1 MYKAGDLI
9 RIQSQ
14 SLHTSIGDLIAW
26 IDGSLYLSFDQKNWS
41 VGDVII
47 KMYVTNV
54 IISCNI

>member
-14 SLHTSIGDLIAW
+14 SLHTSIGDFIAW

-54 IISCNI
+54 T